1 MPHSS
6 HYATHFAA
14 QLRQAIAANQ
24 QGLVDE
30 FLVRANHTAAA
41 CVA

>member
-6 HYATHFAA
+6 HYAA
-14 QLRQAIAANQ
+14 QLHQAIAANP
-24 QGLVDE
+24 QGLVDD

>member
-6 HYATHFAA
+6 HYTA
-14 QLRQAIAANQ
+14 QLRQAIAAIP

-30 FLVRANHTAAA
+30 FLVRANHTEAA